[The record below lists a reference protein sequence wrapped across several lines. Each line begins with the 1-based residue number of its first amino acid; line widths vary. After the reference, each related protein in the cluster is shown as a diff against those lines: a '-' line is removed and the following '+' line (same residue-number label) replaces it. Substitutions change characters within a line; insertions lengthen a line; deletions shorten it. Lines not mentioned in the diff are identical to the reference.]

1 MDGPLMRKINGKLFL
16 ALLVGTVVLTGSV
29 FAVHHF
35 QYQRIARALLWQ
47 AHRAEEEGQPA
58 RQARYL
64 QRYLEFNPRDSAEK
78 ANLAKLWASDTFA
91 GQARQRLH
99 AAWLLDEVLTFE
111 DDPELRKLLFKVA
124 LELGGDTFNK

>member
-16 ALLVGTVVLTGSV
+16 ALLVGAVVLTGTV
-29 FAVHHF
+29 FVVHYF

-47 AHRAEEEGQPA
+47 ASRAEEQGQLA

-64 QRYLEFNPRDSAEK
+64 QRYLEFNPRDTDEK
-78 ANLAKLWASDTFA
+78 ANLARLWASDTFA
-91 GQARQRLH
+91 GQVRQRRH

-111 DDPELRKLLFKVA
+111 DDPALRK
-124 LELGGDTFNK
+124 